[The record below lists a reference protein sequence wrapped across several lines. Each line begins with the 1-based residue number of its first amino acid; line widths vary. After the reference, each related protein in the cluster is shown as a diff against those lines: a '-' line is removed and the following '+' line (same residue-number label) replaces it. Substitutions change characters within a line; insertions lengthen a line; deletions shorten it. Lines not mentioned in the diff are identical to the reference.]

1 MISSLDRDTIH
12 MIAEN
17 MEYIQLGVSK
27 DAGKFAKAQWLYFL
41 IKSYGEA
48 VDGQH
53 RADAIEARN
62 RLNGYPSKAGH

>member
-1 MISSLDRDTIH
+1 MISSDLIETSIH
-12 MIAEN
+12 IDQLRTWSTFSLVSAIDEN
-17 MEYIQLGVSK
+17 
-27 DAGKFAKAQWLYFL
+27 GKFAQKAQWLYFL

-62 RLNGYPSKAGH
+62 D